1 MLYYPKRCM
10 LCVFVV
16 CDDGYSCSASW
27 IIWRTAPAT
36 MMRIARFVSGDNAFS
51 ASGLTDSESVLKV
64 MGFKLRRRPETS
76 TMKFKWDVRFAIA
89 LISSVHPV
97 SSNFRFADL
106 ESLSH

>member
-1 MLYYPKRCM
+1 MFDFINSKMLYYPKCCM

-16 CDDGYSCSASW
+16 CDGYSCSAW

-64 MGFKLRRRPETS
+64 MVFILRRFPASS
-76 TMKFKWDVRFAIA
+76 TMKVK
-89 LISSVHPV
+89 
-97 SSNFRFADL
+97 
-106 ESLSH
+106 